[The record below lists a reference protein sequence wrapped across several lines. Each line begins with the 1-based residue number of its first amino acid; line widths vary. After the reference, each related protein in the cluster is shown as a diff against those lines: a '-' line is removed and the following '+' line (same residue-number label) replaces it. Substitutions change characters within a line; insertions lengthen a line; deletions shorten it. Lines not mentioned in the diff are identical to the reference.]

1 MGLSIV
7 GDASLLG
14 AGATPEPAAG
24 EKYRCEKYREKA
36 RDHLQKVLSGVLH
49 VLAAAS
55 GEAAGDSSDLG
66 DLGRATWHLQMVCN
80 YLKLAASETGTAE
93 ADAVDTARE
102 SLTDRFF
109 WLQASLVRH
118 RGVWGHEGLLEGL
131 EVMAAVSSL
140 LPPPLL
146 PAEAPASGH
155 GQPVPDFF

>member
-7 GDASLLG
+7 GHTSLPG
-14 AGATPEPAAG
+14 AGAAYEPTSD

-49 VLAAAS
+49 VLAEAAS
-55 GEAAGDSSDLG
+55 GEAAGDLD
-66 DLGRATWHLQMVCN
+66 DLGRATWHLQMACN
-80 YLKLAASETGTAE
+80 YLKLAAGETGTAE

-109 WLQASLVRH
+109 WLQATLVRY
-118 RGVWGHEGLLEGL
+118 RGAWGHEGLLEGL

-140 LPPPLL
+140 LPPPFLS
-146 PAEAPASGH
+146 AEAQASEH
-155 GQPVPDFF
+155 GQLEPDFF

>member
-7 GDASLLG
+7 GYTSSPGMG
-14 AGATPEPAAG
+14 AAHEPAAG
-24 EKYRCEKYREKA
+24 ENYRCEKYREKA

-49 VLAAAS
+49 ALAEAAS
-55 GEAAGDSSDLG
+55 GGLD
-66 DLGRATWHLQMVCN
+66 DLGRATWHLQMACN
-80 YLKLAASETGTAE
+80 YLKLAASEAGVAE

-102 SLTDRFF
+102 SLTERFF

-118 RGVWGHEGLLEGL
+118 RGAWGHEGLLEGL

-146 PAEAPASGH
+146 PAEAQASEYG
-155 GQPVPDFF
+155 

>member
-7 GDASLLG
+7 GHASLLG
-14 AGATPEPAAG
+14 AGAAYEPASG
-24 EKYRCEKYREKA
+24 EKHRREKYREKA

-55 GEAAGDSSDLG
+55 GEAVG
-66 DLGRATWHLQMVCN
+66 DLERSVWHLQMACN
-80 YLKLAASETGTAE
+80 YLKLAAGETGTAE

-109 WLQASLVRH
+109 WLQASMVRH
-118 RGVWGHEGLLEGL
+118 RGAWGREGLLEGL

-146 PAEAPASGH
+146 PAEAPASEH
-155 GQPVPDFF
+155 GRLESDFF

>member
-14 AGATPEPAAG
+14 AGAAHEPVSG
-24 EKYRCEKYREKA
+24 EKYREKA

-55 GEAAGDSSDLG
+55 GDLG
-66 DLGRATWHLQMVCN
+66 DLERATWHLQMACN

-109 WLQASLVRH
+109 LVSGVIGSSPRRLGSRRLVGGA
-118 RGVWGHEGLLEGL
+118 RGYGRRVFSS
-131 EVMAAVSSL
+131 AAFSF
-140 LPPPLL
+140 
-146 PAEAPASGH
+146 AR
-155 GQPVPDFF
+155 